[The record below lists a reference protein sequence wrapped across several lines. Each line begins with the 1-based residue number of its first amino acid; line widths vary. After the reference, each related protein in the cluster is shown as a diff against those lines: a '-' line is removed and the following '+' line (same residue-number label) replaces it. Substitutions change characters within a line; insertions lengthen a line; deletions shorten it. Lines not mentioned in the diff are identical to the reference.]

1 MTRHRRALVESAW
14 LLLVLACASGL
25 FLARY
30 HETTPIM
37 ASSDSYWYMRQAQEF
52 AGADEPTA
60 TAEAAKQFCRDTNR
74 VLVAERKL
82 PTCTSWDTS
91 ETSPRYV
98 EIFTSRPGYALT
110 AAPFVAAFGAW
121 TGMAIATF
129 LLAMIAAVLFYLAV
143 WLAMGHRAGGVIAV
157 VVLFLTPAGH
167 WMTRF
172 LAEGSVVLGYAAALL
187 GVTLA
192 WRGRLRGIP
201 ILAAALLWLAVARSA
216 NGAALAL
223 TLVGTSLVALPGRS
237 RRPPDSSSRW
247 SRPVK
252 GHLLTALAAGA
263 MLIGWFAVSAWLRLP
278 GLNST
283 IQDFAT
289 GHFKKP
295 DVPHPISWLIRNNV
309 EYWPH
314 RAAEVLAS
322 PLPLIALLFA
332 AIVLALAAGRP
343 AWAWVVAG
351 LNGLVLLVAHPALGE
366 WDRLNMTIWLPVSA
380 GLGYA
385 AVAAVS
391 RARAAAAP
399 PISASVASPA
409 VAGRSRELISM
420 PVEATQS

>member
-1 MTRHRRALVESAW
+1 
-14 LLLVLACASGL
+14 
-25 FLARY
+25 
-30 HETTPIM
+30 
-37 ASSDSYWYMRQAQEF
+37 
-52 AGADEPTA
+52 
-60 TAEAAKQFCRDTNR
+60 
-74 VLVAERKL
+74 
-82 PTCTSWDTS
+82 
-91 ETSPRYV
+91 V

-110 AAPFVAAFGAW
+110 AAPFVALSGAW

-143 WLAMGHRAGGVIAV
+143 WLALGHRAGGVIAV

-172 LAEGSVVLGYAAALL
+172 LTEGSVVLGYAAALL

-201 ILAAALLWLAVARSA
+201 ILAAALLWLAVVRSA
-216 NGAALAL
+216 NGAALEL
-223 TLVGTSLVALPGRS
+223 TLVATSLIALPGWF
-237 RRPPDSSSRW
+237 RRPPDSSRW
-247 SRPVK
+247 SRPVA
-252 GHLLTALAAGA
+252 GHLLTSLVSGV
-263 MLIGWFAVSAWLRLP
+263 MLIGWFAVSAWLQLP

-295 DVPHPISWLIRNNV
+295 DVPHPISWLIRNNL

-314 RAAEVLAS
+314 RAAEILAS
-322 PLPLIALLFA
+322 PLPLVALAFG
-332 AIVLALAAGRP
+332 AIVLALVAGRP
-343 AWAWVVAG
+343 AWAWVGAG

-385 AVAAVS
+385 VVAAVS
-391 RARAAAAP
+391 RARAAAAR
-399 PISASVASPA
+399 PISAAGASPA
-409 VAGRSRELISM
+409 VPAES
-420 PVEATQS
+420 AQS